1 MKKFSMRDLV
11 KLEFTKEE
19 ADLIMKAQRMF
30 PEMLTKDTDGFIIDA
45 RKLWSQLGEPHGRF
59 SKWIDRKLVSKKESD
74 SDICIF
80 QKDKD
85 YEIYYLDDM
94 DKSVHLDSQGLQGL
108 DNKQLGQ
115 KGISVEYTLT
125 VDCAKNVCMMENT
138 NNGNLCRKYFI
149 LMEKAVKRIS
159 DWNIIRNPQK
169 QGYKEMCIAIDK
181 NYRETHDGK
190 ETNRFIYTTN
200 ADMLNLALFGYKS
213 KTMKEILEV
222 EYNDLLRDSLTS
234 EANKALFELQQL
246 NANLVYSNIDL
257 QTRKMIIENTVKA
270 KYVGLRTRVVSE
282 FAKEIIKF
290 RDVK

>member
-30 PEMLTKDTDGFIIDA
+30 PELLTEDRDGFIISGEKLCNQLEVKNNFNTWLLADSKSNQGKLIRY
-45 RKLWSQLGEPHGRF
+45 RKRENVDYISDWEIPNDCVSRAEAMSMSPQQRSSLGI
-59 SKWIDRKLVSKKESD
+59 KTKI
-74 SDICIF
+74 
-80 QKDKD
+80 
-85 YEIYYLDDM
+85 M
-94 DKSVHLDSQGLQGL
+94 
-108 DNKQLGQ
+108 
-115 KGISVEYTLT
+115 LT
-125 VDCAKNVCMMENT
+125 VDCAKVIAMRQNNENGDLVCD
-138 NNGNLCRKYFI
+138 YFI

>member
-30 PEMLTKDTDGFIIDA
+30 PELLTEDRDGFIISGEKLCNQLEVKNNFNTWLLADSKSNQGKLIKY
-45 RKLWSQLGEPHGRF
+45 RKNEN
-59 SKWIDRKLVSKKESD
+59 IDYIIDWEIPNDCVSKDEAMSM
-74 SDICIF
+74 SPQQRSGF
-80 QKDKD
+80 
-85 YEIYYLDDM
+85 
-94 DKSVHLDSQGLQGL
+94 
-108 DNKQLGQ
+108 
-115 KGISVEYTLT
+115 GIKTKIMLT
-125 VDCAKNVCMMENT
+125 VDCAKVIAMRQNNENGDLVCD
-138 NNGNLCRKYFI
+138 YFI

-222 EYNDLLRDSLTS
+222 EYNDLLRDNLTS

-290 RDVK
+290 RDMK